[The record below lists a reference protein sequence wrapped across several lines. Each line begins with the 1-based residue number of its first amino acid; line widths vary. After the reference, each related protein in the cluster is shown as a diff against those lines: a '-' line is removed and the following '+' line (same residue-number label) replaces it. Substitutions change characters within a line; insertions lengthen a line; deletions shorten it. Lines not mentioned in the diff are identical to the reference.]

1 MSLRFSLTRQSVFL
15 AVVAAAL
22 ALPGAAALAQDVP
35 VAGTPVRVI
44 PADAPMARM
53 VMAMP
58 TASTPLTAKLDS
70 KTVATAPGLRVFST
84 ETQLLNPVVIAGKK
98 LPVRYKLDLY
108 GQRQTAWVLTDA
120 EVKEWKASH

>member
-15 AVVAAAL
+15 AV
-22 ALPGAAALAQDVP
+22 LPPPWPARRGRAGPGLP

-108 GQRQTAWVLTDA
+108 GQLQTAWVLTDA
-120 EVKEWKASH
+120 GGQEWKACM

>member
-70 KTVATAPGLRVFST
+70 KTVPTAPGLRVFST
-84 ETQLLNPVVIAGKK
+84 ETQLLNPVAIAGKK

-108 GQRQTAWVLTDA
+108 GQLQTAWVLTDA

>member
-1 MSLRFSLTRQSVFL
+1 MGGAISHQSPEAGGHHVLCRFSLTRQSVFL

-58 TASTPLTAKLDS
+58 TASTP
-70 KTVATAPGLRVFST
+70 
-84 ETQLLNPVVIAGKK
+84 
-98 LPVRYKLDLY
+98 
-108 GQRQTAWVLTDA
+108 
-120 EVKEWKASH
+120 